1 LVIFALDISIEN
13 IKFLMSDCKKTQNEN
28 GKIGKIYSGEKKKA
42 PENSSTPRYPD
53 CEENC

>member
-28 GKIGKIYSGEKKKA
+28 GKIGKIYSGEKA
-42 PENSSTPRYPD
+42 PENSSTARYPD